1 MAKWSLS
8 TMESLTGACPLRVN
22 ASSNRVEILHANGFK
37 TLYLHLKKG
46 SVDVEVGETVTAG
59 QRLGV
64 LGSSGKSDAPHLHF
78 AVHNRIGKSIDP
90 FLEDLWENPP
100 AYDLPMHV
108 ADYTIVDRSIE
119 WSDVVDP
126 EDNIASIAPGEGVL
140 GIGLSI
146 AGVSKND
153 RLEFFLKNGGTNLSY
168 TDVFGESYKQ
178 YFYPLNWP
186 IEKRSGTWV
195 VEVYTISDGK
205 RKLGFRHEVKVR
217 R

>member
-1 MAKWSLS
+1 
-8 TMESLTGACPLRVN
+8 
-22 ASSNRVEILHANGFK
+22 
-37 TLYLHLKKG
+37 
-46 SVDVEVGETVTAG
+46 
-59 QRLGV
+59 
-64 LGSSGKSDAPHLHF
+64 
-78 AVHNRIGKSIDP
+78 
-90 FLEDLWENPP
+90 
-100 AYDLPMHV
+100 MHV